1 MSYRTPAALAT
12 AAVIAGGAAAQS
24 RATISASASDA
35 ETIWRIDAAHSA
47 VGFAVKHMGISTVR
61 GSFAAYDGVIATGEG
76 LALRRIEVTIDPA
89 SIATGVERRDN
100 HLRSPDFFDVA
111 GHPTMRF
118 VSTRVTAE
126 SPTRFRVAGNLTMR
140 GVTRPITLT
149 VETLGDA
156 VRDMEGK
163 RRTGGTAVATI
174 NRKDWGL
181 SWNQALE
188 LGGMLVGED
197 VTLTIEIEAVAQEA
211 AMAAA
216 VGKN

>member
-1 MSYRTPAALAT
+1 MSYRTPTVLAT
-12 AAVIAGGAAAQS
+12 AAVIAGGAAAQGT
-24 RATISASASDA
+24 ATVAASDA
-35 ETIWRIDAAHSA
+35 ATQWRIDAAHSA

-61 GSFAAYDGVIATGEG
+61 GRFATYDGVIETGEG
-76 LALRRIEVTIDPA
+76 LALRRIDVTIEPA

-111 GHPTMRF
+111 NHPTMRF

-126 SPTRFRVAGNLTMR
+126 SATRFQVAGNLTMR
-140 GVTRPITLT
+140 GVTRPVTLT

-181 SWNQALE
+181 TWNQALE

-197 VTLTIEIEAVAQEA
+197 VTLTIEIEAVAQDGP
-211 AMAAA
+211 AAA
-216 VGKN
+216 AGTN

>member
-1 MSYRTPAALAT
+1 MSYRTPTVLAT
-12 AAVIAGGAAAQS
+12 AAVIAGGAAAQ
-24 RATISASASDA
+24 RTATVAAPDDA
-35 ETIWRIDAAHSA
+35 TQWRIDAAHSA

-61 GSFAAYDGVIATGEG
+61 GRFATYDGVIETGPG
-76 LALRRIEVTIDPA
+76 LALRRIDVTIEPA

-111 GHPTMRF
+111 NHPTMRF

-126 SPTRFRVAGNLTMR
+126 GATRFQVAGHLTMR
-140 GVTRPITLT
+140 GLTRPVTLT

-156 VRDMEGK
+156 VRDMEGQ

-181 SWNQALE
+181 TWNQALE

-197 VTLTIEIEAVAQEA
+197 VTLTIEIEAVAQESP
-211 AMAAA
+211 AA
-216 VGKN
+216 VGSN

>member
-1 MSYRTPAALAT
+1 MAYRTPGALAT
-12 AAVIAGGAAAQS
+12 AAVLAGGAAAQS
-24 RATISASASDA
+24 AATVAAPGA
-35 ETIWRIDAAHSA
+35 ATLWQIDAAHSA

-61 GSFAAYDGVIATGEG
+61 GRFAAYDGVIETGPG
-76 LALRRIEVTIDPA
+76 LALRRIAVTIEPA

-111 GHPTMRF
+111 RHPTMRF
-118 VSTRVTAE
+118 VSRRVTAE
-126 SPTRFRVAGNLTMR
+126 SLTRFQVAGDLTMR
-140 GVTRPITLT
+140 GVTRPVTLT
-149 VETLGDA
+149 VETLGDD

-181 SWNQALE
+181 TWNQALE

-197 VTLTIEIEAVAQEA
+197 VTLTIEIEAIARESPASA
-211 AMAAA
+211 A
-216 VGKN
+216 GTN

>member
-1 MSYRTPAALAT
+1 MSYRTPAVLAT

-24 RATISASASDA
+24 TATVAASDA
-35 ETIWRIDAAHSA
+35 ATRWRIDAAHSA

-61 GSFAAYDGVIATGEG
+61 GRFATYDGVIETGPG
-76 LALRRIEVTIDPA
+76 LALRRIDVTIEPA
-89 SIATGVERRDN
+89 SIATGVERRNN

-111 GHPTMRF
+111 NHPTMRF

-126 SPTRFRVAGNLTMR
+126 SATRFRVAGDLTMR
-140 GVTRPITLT
+140 GVTRPVTLT

-156 VRDMEGK
+156 VRDLDGK

-181 SWNQALE
+181 TWNQALE
-188 LGGMLVGED
+188 TGGLLVSRR
-197 VTLTIEIEAVAQEA
+197 IAVELEVS
-211 AMAAA
+211 A
-216 VGKN
+216 VLQG

>member
-1 MSYRTPAALAT
+1 MAYRTSGALAT

-24 RATISASASDA
+24 TTTVAAPDAATL
-35 ETIWRIDAAHSA
+35 WRIDPAHSS

-61 GSFAAYDGVIATGEG
+61 GRFATYEGVIETGEG
-76 LALRRIEVTIDPA
+76 LGLRRIDVTIEPA
-89 SIATGVERRDN
+89 SIATGVDRRDN

-111 GHPTMRF
+111 NHPTMRF

-126 SPTRFRVAGNLTMR
+126 SPTRFQVAGTLTMR
-140 GVTRPITLT
+140 GVTRPVTLT

-181 SWNQALE
+181 TWNQALE

-197 VTLTIEIEAVAQEA
+197 VTLTIEIEAIAQESPA
-211 AMAAA
+211 T
-216 VGKN
+216 VGTN

>member
-1 MSYRTPAALAT
+1 MAYRTPGALAT
-12 AAVIAGGAAAQS
+12 AAVLAGGAAAQS
-24 RATISASASDA
+24 PAITAPSDA
-35 ETIWRIDAAHSA
+35 TTLWRIDAAHSS

-61 GSFAAYDGVIATGEG
+61 GRFAAFDGVIETGEEMD
-76 LALRRIEVTIDPA
+76 LRRIDVTIDPA
-89 SIATGVERRDN
+89 TIATGVDRRDN

-111 GHPTMRF
+111 NHPTMRF

-126 SPTRFRVAGNLTMR
+126 SPTRYQVAGTLTMR
-140 GVTRPITLT
+140 GVTRPVTLT

-163 RRTGGTAVATI
+163 QRTGGTAIATI

-181 SWNQALE
+181 TWNQAME

-197 VTLTIEIEAVAQEA
+197 VTLTIEIEAIAQESS
-211 AMAAA
+211 AAA
-216 VGKN
+216 AATN